1 MKWADKIPAQTR
13 DLAWRIIDGEAV
25 IVSLADQK
33 GHSEEL
39 CLLNETATRI
49 WELIDGKSTIEAI
62 VKQVAEEYD
71 VDAQTMQSQVGRF
84 LITLA
89 KSELIDFKAGL
100 FTEKRLRERRSYE
113 KKEKMD

>member
-33 GHSEEL
+33 VHSEEL

-49 WELIDGKSTIEAI
+49 WELIDGKSTTEAI
-62 VKQVAEEYD
+62 VEQLRDEYD
-71 VDAQTMQSQVGRF
+71 ADMKTMRSEVGRF
-84 LITLA
+84 LAEAA
-89 KSELIDFKAGL
+89 KSKLIAFKA
-100 FTEKRLRERRSYE
+100 KPI
-113 KKEKMD
+113 